1 MKIHQP
7 FLTGGGIMKGN
18 FTTILWDVDNT
29 LLDFNYS
36 CKGALC
42 QGFQA
47 MGQNLTEEMIA
58 RYFEINDKYWK
69 MFERGEITK
78 DEVLYK
84 RFEEFF
90 GEYGL
95 LDLPGVSVDAFR
107 IEFQKSLGNI
117 YSYLDDSLSICKA
130 LQTKFK
136 QYIVTNGVSSTQ
148 RSKLGLSGFTEVMTG
163 LFISEEIGA
172 PKPTKEY
179 FDYCLEHIEEKD
191 KGRILLVGDS
201 LTSDIKGA
209 NMAGIKACWYNP
221 KEQALPEG
229 YQIDYEIVDLHQIF
243 EVLEIFDK

>member
-7 FLTGGGIMKGN
+7 LLIGGGKMKST

-36 CKGALC
+36 CKGALR

-47 MGQNLTEEMIA
+47 MGQELTEEMIA
-58 RYFEINDKYWK
+58 RYFVINDKYWK
-69 MFERGEITK
+69 MFECGEISK

-95 LDLPGVSVDAFR
+95 LGLPGVSVDAFR
-107 IEFQKSLGNI
+107 KEFQRSLGNI

-148 RSKLGLSGFTEVMTG
+148 RSKLGLSGFAEVMNG

-179 FDYCLEHIEEKD
+179 FEYCLEHIEEKD
-191 KGRILLVGDS
+191 RERILLVGDS

-209 NMAGIKACWYNP
+209 NTAGIKACWYNP
-221 KEQALPEG
+221 KEQALPEC
-229 YQIDYEIVDLHQIF
+229 YRVDYEITDLHQIF

>member
-1 MKIHQP
+1 
-7 FLTGGGIMKGN
+7 MKGN

-36 CKGALC
+36 CKGALR

-47 MGQNLTEEMIA
+47 LGQNLTEEMIA

-69 MFERGEITK
+69 MFERGEISK

-191 KGRILLVGDS
+191 KGHILLVGDS

>member
-36 CKGALC
+36 CKGALR

-95 LDLPGVSVDAFR
+95 LDLPGVSVNAFR

-172 PKPTKEY
+172 PKPTKEF

>member
-36 CKGALC
+36 CKGALR

-95 LDLPGVSVDAFR
+95 LDLPGVSVDAFS

>member
-1 MKIHQP
+1 
-7 FLTGGGIMKGN
+7 MKGA

-29 LLDFNYS
+29 LLDFDYS
-36 CKGALC
+36 CRGALR

-47 MGQNLTEEMIA
+47 MNQELTEDMIS

-78 DEVLYK
+78 EEVLYK
-84 RFEEFF
+84 RFEQFF
-90 GEYGL
+90 EEYGL
-95 LDLPGVSVDAFR
+95 LGRPGVSVDTFR
-107 IEFQKSLGNI
+107 KEFQRSLGNI

-148 RSKLGLSGFTEVMTG
+148 RSKLGLSGFTEVMNG
-163 LFISEEIGA
+163 LFISEEVGA

-179 FDYCLEHIEEKD
+179 FDFCLEQIEEKD
-191 KGRILLVGDS
+191 KNRILLVGDS

-209 NMAGIKACWYNP
+209 NMAGIKSCWYNP
-221 KEQALPEG
+221 KEKVLSEG
-229 YQIDYEIVDLHQIF
+229 YHVDFEIVDLHQIF

>member
-7 FLTGGGIMKGN
+7 FLTSGGNMKGT

-36 CKGALC
+36 CKGALR

-148 RSKLGLSGFTEVMTG
+148 RSKLGLSGFSEVMTG

-179 FDYCLEHIEEKD
+179 FDYCLKHIEEKD
-191 KGRILLVGDS
+191 KERILLVGDS

-221 KEQALPEG
+221 KEQALPDG
-229 YQIDYEIVDLHQIF
+229 YQVDYEIVDLHQIF
-243 EVLEIFDK
+243 EVLEIF

>member
-36 CKGALC
+36 CKGALR

>member
-36 CKGALC
+36 CKGALR

-58 RYFEINDKYWK
+58 RYFKINDKYWK